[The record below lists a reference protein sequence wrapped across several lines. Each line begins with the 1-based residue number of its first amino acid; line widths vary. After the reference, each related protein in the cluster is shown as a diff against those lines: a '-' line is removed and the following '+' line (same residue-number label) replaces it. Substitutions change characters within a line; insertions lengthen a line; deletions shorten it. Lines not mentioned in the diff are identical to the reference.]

1 MTVTWECICGRKFES
16 GHEAFIHRDGNDS
29 HHVSPQTMEL
39 VPIPI
44 VTPNEWREKLNND
57 EVIQ

>member
-29 HHVSPQTMEL
+29 HHVSPQKESDVL
-39 VPIPI
+39 NFIAPD
-44 VTPNEWREKLNND
+44 EKLEN